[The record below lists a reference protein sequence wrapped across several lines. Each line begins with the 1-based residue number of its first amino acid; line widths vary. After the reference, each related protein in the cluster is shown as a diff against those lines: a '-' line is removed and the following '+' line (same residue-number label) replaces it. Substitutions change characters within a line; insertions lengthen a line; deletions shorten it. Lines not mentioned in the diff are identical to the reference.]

1 MSQRITLLK
10 EDDIDICIH
19 NKPADMLE
27 KITQK
32 IVNQVK
38 CICNSYEI
46 ARKKRQ
52 SSNSVHKFDDNKF
65 PISESCREMTKDSV
79 RSNFKAK
86 LCEDMAIV
94 EQHSLLLTTR

>member
-27 KITQK
+27 KISQK
-32 IVNQVK
+32 IVKQVK
-38 CICNSYEI
+38 CIWNRYEI

-65 PISESCREMTKDSV
+65 PISESCREMTNVSV
-79 RSNFKAK
+79 RSNCKVK
-86 LCEDMAIV
+86 LCANMAIE

>member
-10 EDDIDICIH
+10 EDIDICIH

-65 PISESCREMTKDSV
+65 PISESCREITNGSV
-79 RSNFKAK
+79 RSNFKVK
-86 LCEDMAIV
+86 LCADMAIE